1 MVDPEPLL
9 AFACGYAEDGSGG
22 VFSYQFDPTD
32 GSLRPLTRTK
42 SEAAMYAGLHPSGD
56 YIYTANRISNDVITA
71 YRVDDTGGLK
81 ALNRQSSEGTD
92 PSYISVDSA
101 GEYAF
106 VSNYTGGTVAML
118 PIEGDGRLQPA
129 SDIIDHEGSGPNPD
143 RQAQPHPHS
152 ANLGPEEDFLYVP
165 DLGTDRIA
173 IYWIDREGGRLRP
186 AAQPH
191 ATVQPRAG
199 PRHLDFHPNER
210 FCYVINELDGTIVA
224 FEYDPET
231 GALDRIENVS
241 TLPAKYDG
249 HNQCAEVQ
257 VHPTGNWLYGSNRG
271 HDSIAIFEID
281 QRTGHLDAVDHE
293 PTGGHWPRH
302 FTLDPSGA
310 HLYAENRRSDSV
322 VAFAVDEDTGRLR
335 QTGQRF
341 ELPEPVCLQFV
352 VRR

>member
-118 PIEGDGRLQPA
+118 PIEGDGRLRPA
-129 SDIIDHEGSGPNPD
+129 SDVIDHEGSGPNPD

-224 FEYDPET
+224 FEYDPEHRRARSGRDRFRRPARRGETVQDHLRGEPVYRGGQVRRRVRELVT
-231 GALDRIENVS
+231 GHRDRHR
-241 TLPAKYDG
+241 PAR
-249 HNQCAEVQ
+249 V
-257 VHPTGNWLYGSNRG
+257 LLRRRG
-271 HDSIAIFEID
+271 
-281 QRTGHLDAVDHE
+281 RTGGRRR
-293 PTGGHWPRH
+293 GGR
-302 FTLDPSGA
+302 A
-310 HLYAENRRSDSV
+310 
-322 VAFAVDEDTGRLR
+322 
-335 QTGQRF
+335 
-341 ELPEPVCLQFV
+341 LPGEEG
-352 VRR
+352 